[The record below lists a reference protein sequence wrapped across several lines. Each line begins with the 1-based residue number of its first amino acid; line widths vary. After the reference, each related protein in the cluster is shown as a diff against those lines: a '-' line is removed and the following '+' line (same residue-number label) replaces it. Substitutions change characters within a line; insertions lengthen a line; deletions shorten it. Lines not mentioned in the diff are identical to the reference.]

1 MRDTA
6 NIEIIVDQ
14 SKENR
19 RYRIRGIFILFLATL
34 FATVAFFVTVG
45 ISVSTLCK
53 NVETAEEKA
62 NGSSDEY
69 QDIRY
74 TMIDGVMKKEYL
86 SEEEIAKEDQRI
98 EEEKKRAE
106 EEQCK
111 KEEEEKRKKEEQKK
125 IAYVPPVGPKTV
137 YLTFDDGPGPDTG
150 RLLDVLKK
158 YNVKAT
164 FFVTCGRAGNRDMIK
179 RAYNE
184 GHSIGLHSCSHNYS
198 KIYVSED
205 AFFNDLNEVSNLVK
219 DLTGHESKLIRF
231 PGGSSN
237 TVSATYNKGIMSRL
251 TKAVQERGYAY
262 FDWNVSSGDAGN
274 ANNSGMVYN
283 NIIGGLRGDYSIV
296 LQHDIKGFSVDAVE
310 GVIKFG
316 QQYGF
321 TFKALDENSP
331 TAHHRI
337 NN

>member
-1 MRDTA
+1 MKDAA

-14 SKENR
+14 SKENL

-53 NVETAEEKA
+53 NAESAEEKA

-74 TMIDGVMKKEYL
+74 TMIDGVTKKEYL

-98 EEEKKRAE
+98 EEEKKHAE
-106 EEQCK
+106 EEQRK

-125 IAYVPPVGPKTV
+125 TAYVPPVGPKTV

-205 AFFNDLNEVSNLVK
+205 AFFKDLNEVSNLVK

-251 TKAVQERGYAY
+251 TKAVQERGY
-262 FDWNVSSGDAGN
+262 DAGN